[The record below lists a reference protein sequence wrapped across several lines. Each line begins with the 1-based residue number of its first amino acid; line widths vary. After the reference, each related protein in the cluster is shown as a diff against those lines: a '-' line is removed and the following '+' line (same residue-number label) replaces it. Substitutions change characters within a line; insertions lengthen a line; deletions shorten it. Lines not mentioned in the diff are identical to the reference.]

1 MRRNLWII
9 LGIIIIITFLAGI
22 VDWPNGPDISI
33 GSFNK
38 VLKIHQGLD
47 LQGGV
52 HLTYELDT
60 SKIEDDDKSKASES
74 VISVIDQR
82 INALGVTEPVIQSAK
97 ISGKESVIV
106 ELPGI
111 TDVDEAKDLIGKT
124 AQLKFLEE
132 NPEATKEEDM
142 WKETELTG
150 KHLKRAEVEF
160 DQNTGDPQVGIQ
172 FNAEGSEVF
181 EDVTVR
187 NLQKPVAIKLDDL
200 IISTPTVQTVIKDG
214 NAVITG
220 EFTIEEAK
228 NLTIQLNA
236 GALPVP
242 IELTEQRTIG
252 PTLGS
257 ESVKKSLTAG
267 LIGIFLVAC
276 FMIIYYRL
284 PGLLA
289 TIALLIYAFIVLAL
303 FKLIPITL
311 TLAGIAGFILSI
323 GMAVDA
329 NILIFE
335 RTKEELFLKKPISNA
350 IDNGFKRAWASIR
363 DSNVSS
369 LITCLILYFGT
380 TGIVRGFAVTLG
392 IGILIS
398 MFTAITV
405 SRTFL
410 KLLVG
415 TRFEKYLIIK

>member
-1 MRRNLWII
+1 M
-9 LGIIIIITFLAGI
+9 
-22 VDWPNGPDISI
+22 
-33 GSFNK
+33 
-38 VLKIHQGLD
+38 
-47 LQGGV
+47 
-52 HLTYELDT
+52 
-60 SKIEDDDKSKASES
+60 
-74 VISVIDQR
+74 
-82 INALGVTEPVIQSAK
+82 
-97 ISGKESVIV
+97 
-106 ELPGI
+106 
-111 TDVDEAKDLIGKT
+111 
-124 AQLKFLEE
+124 
-132 NPEATKEEDM
+132 
-142 WKETELTG
+142 
-150 KHLKRAEVEF
+150 VEF